1 MLHEAQ
7 IGSNEFPAVIQT
19 TQHDHAALVLYGEEA
34 EPAFLDELAHAFMPG
49 EDSVDD
55 GVRSFDQDAQADE
68 LVHPGLGVVHALQ
81 QQAGGDE
88 IRRGMVS
95 VCTSLIDGGG
105 WVHEITGSCS
115 RAEG

>member
-1 MLHEAQ
+1 M
-7 IGSNEFPAVIQT
+7 
-19 TQHDHAALVLYGEEA
+19 
-34 EPAFLDELAHAFMPG
+34 DELAHAFMPG

-105 WVHEITGSCS
+105 RVHEITGSCS